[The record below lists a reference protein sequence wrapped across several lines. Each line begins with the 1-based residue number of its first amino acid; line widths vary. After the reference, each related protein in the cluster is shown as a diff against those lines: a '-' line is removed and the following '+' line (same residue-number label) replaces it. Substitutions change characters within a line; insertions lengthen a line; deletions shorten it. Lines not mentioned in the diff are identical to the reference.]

1 MDIIVIGSG
10 IAGLTAAA
18 TLVQTGHKVTVL
30 EQFETPG
37 GVTASYAQDGY
48 RWDLGQLLMEGLGP
62 GEPTGR
68 ILADLGVVDQ
78 IEVIKDDRGY
88 VFPDFEVRRP
98 VTCEGL
104 KWRFDRLKAQFPA
117 DAQGLERYWRDY
129 VRFTRLMTWARRAE
143 LVTGARALWAKAR
156 LFLALAP
163 FLTRKDWSAQR
174 LMDSYFSARE
184 LQCVFIS
191 ILADFF
197 TPPSQFLGLG
207 VFVLNAEPTFD
218 CRLPRDLAPHA
229 EQLYHYSIRGG
240 IGTLATALVNR
251 IEALGGQVQ
260 TQSPVTRIVVDGNRV
275 TGVECNGATLP
286 ADAVI
291 TSGGAREIFFDLV
304 GQDRLPPAF
313 AQSVVDLPLMDSIFM
328 VHLGLDYDPRPH
340 VHGTVTYYY
349 GTYDIE
355 GSLAEARAGQYHEGR
370 DGFVVHIPSFHAP
383 EMAPAGCHAMTV
395 YTIAPDR
402 LATGTWAERREDY
415 ADKLVAYAEARIPG
429 LKAHTQTRVIMTPE
443 DFRRRT
449 ATQHHAFG
457 GLAPF
462 MNTPR
467 IPHQTPIDGLWFVG
481 AQSQS
486 GGGVSAV
493 IPAAYKVARQ
503 VHVQA
508 TRQGR

>member
-129 VRFTRLMTWARRAE
+129 VRFTRLMTWARRAD
-143 LVTGARALWAKAR
+143 LATGARGLWCKAR

-163 FLTRKDWSAQR
+163 FLTRKDWGAQR
-174 LMDSYFSARE
+174 LMDDYFTTRE

-218 CRLPRDLAPHA
+218 CRLPRDLGPNA

-240 IGTLATALVNR
+240 IGTLAMALVDR
-251 IEALGGQVQ
+251 IKALEGQVQ

-291 TSGGAREIFFDLV
+291 TSGGARETFFDLV
-304 GQDRLPPAF
+304 GQDQLPPAF
-313 AQSVVDLPLMDSIFM
+313 AQSVVDLPLMESVFM

-340 VHGTVTYYY
+340 VHGAVTYYY

-355 GSLAEARAGQYHEGR
+355 GGVEEARAGRYHEGR
-370 DGFVVHIPSFHAP
+370 DGFVVHVPSIHAP
-383 EMAPAGCHAMTV
+383 EMAPIGCHAMTIYAV
-395 YTIAPDR
+395 PHNSLRDLAKGGFIASYLHYPK
-402 LATGTWAERREDY
+402 RRWSYENP
-415 ADKLVAYAEARIPG
+415 KRILPE
-429 LKAHTQTRVIMTPE
+429 KA
-443 DFRRRT
+443 
-449 ATQHHAFG
+449 
-457 GLAPF
+457 
-462 MNTPR
+462 NC
-467 IPHQTPIDGLWFVG
+467 
-481 AQSQS
+481 
-486 GGGVSAV
+486 
-493 IPAAYKVARQ
+493 
-503 VHVQA
+503 VHL
-508 TRQGR
+508 

>member
-1 MDIIVIGSG
+1 MNIIIIGSG
-10 IAGLTAAA
+10 VAGLTAAA
-18 TLVQTGHKVTVL
+18 TLAQAGHKVTVL

-48 RWDLGQLLMEGLGP
+48 RWDLGQLLIEGLGP
-62 GEPTGR
+62 DEPLGHV
-68 ILADLGVVDQ
+68 LADLGVLDQ
-78 IEVIKDDRGY
+78 IEVLKDNRGY
-88 VFPDFEVRRP
+88 VFPDFELRRP
-98 VTCEGL
+98 PTCEGPQ
-104 KWRFDRLKAQFPA
+104 WRLERLKTQFPA

-143 LVTGARALWAKAR
+143 RAEGLRALGCKAR

-174 LMDSYFSARE
+174 LMDDYFMARE

-207 VFVLNAEPTFD
+207 VFALNAESTFD

-251 IEALGGQVQ
+251 IEALGGQVR
-260 TQSPVTRIVVDGNRV
+260 TQSPVKRILVDGNRV

-286 ADAVI
+286 ADVVI
-291 TSGGAREIFFDLV
+291 ASGGAREIFFDLV
-304 GQDRLPPAF
+304 GQDRLPPQF
-313 AQSVVDLPLMDSIFM
+313 AQSVVDLPLMDSVFM
-328 VHLGLDYDPRPH
+328 VHLGVDYDPRPY
-340 VHGTVTYYY
+340 VHGAVTYYY

-355 GSLAEARAGQYHEGR
+355 GGVAEARAGRYHEGR

-383 EMAPAGCHAMTV
+383 DMAPAGCHALTI

-415 ADKLVAYAEARIPG
+415 ADKLVTYAEARIPG
-429 LKAHTQTRVIMTPE
+429 LKAHTQTRVVMTPE
-443 DFRRRT
+443 DFRQRT

-462 MNTPR
+462 MNSPR
-467 IPHQTPIDGLWFVG
+467 IPHQTPIAGLWFVG

-486 GGGVSAV
+486 GGGVNAV

-503 VHVQA
+503 VHAQA
-508 TRQGR
+508 TQHRG